1 MPLDE
6 PFEVGYRG
14 IVEPVTITVKHQ
26 TLTKA
31 DEGKP
36 AKFTANMEVSLC
48 ADGDSPAGQIVVV
61 DEKGKILGLKL
72 FGVFEYEYSGPDPA
86 PGYLSIQADGAGK
99 IKSIPSGGIRV
110 LVISVDTGTKKL
122 ACII

>member
-48 ADGDSPAGQIVVV
+48 VDGDSPAGQIVVV
-61 DEKGKILGLKL
+61 DEKGRFSDLK
-72 FGVFEYEYSGPDPA
+72 FSEYSNMN
-86 PGYLSIQADGAGK
+86 
-99 IKSIPSGGIRV
+99 IPVPIR
-110 LVISVDTGTKKL
+110 LL
-122 ACII
+122 AF

>member
-1 MPLDE
+1 MPLEE

-61 DEKGKILGLKL
+61 DEKGRFSDLNSSE
-72 FGVFEYEYSGPDPA
+72 FS
-86 PGYLSIQADGAGK
+86 STNIQDR
-99 IKSIPSGGIRV
+99 IQLPV
-110 LVISVDTGTKKL
+110 T
-122 ACII
+122 

>member
-110 LVISVDTGTKKL
+110 LVISVDTGTKN
-122 ACII
+122 